1 MGFAGFGDL
10 GFDFD
15 VDFDA
20 FDFEGT
26 EEDPLET
33 CVYTRPTVRRPQTCA
48 WEHARDM
55 ARDLVI
61 DNEHETFAFAS
72 GNFVFGDLI
81 EALVDARKLT
91 IRTLGIQTLSMS
103 DENID
108 SLRNVLEM
116 QPVERLDL
124 VLSDYWYAHESHKT
138 GLVPYLFEELD
149 LDGLGLR
156 VAFAGVHCKVVT
168 IETLRGNHLTM
179 HGSANLRSS
188 GNVEQLHI
196 SPDDGLYEFCD
207 NMTQRMLDAY
217 DVVNQGS
224 RKRKKSV
231 RRAKLWQAVARAE
244 AGEPADREAAAAGAP
259 GADGRSAGSPSPH
272 TSETE
277 TGARQ
282 PTRPRTSTTT
292 SPSRGMTAGGRDG

>member
-1 MGFAGFGDL
+1 MDFAGLGDL

-15 VDFDA
+15 IDFDA

-33 CVYTRPTVRRPQTCA
+33 CVYTRPVVRRPQACA
-48 WEHARDM
+48 WEHAQEL

-61 DNEHETFAFAS
+61 DPEHETFAFVS
-72 GNFVFGDLI
+72 GNFVFGDLV

-91 IRTLGIQTLSMS
+91 VRALGIQTLSMS

-108 SLRNVLEM
+108 SIRNVCEM
-116 QPVERLDL
+116 MPVERLDL

-149 LDGLGLR
+149 LEGLELR

-207 NMTQRMLDAY
+207 SMTQRILDAY
-217 DVVNQGS
+217 DVVNQGN

-231 RRAKLWQAVARAE
+231 RRARLWQAVAKAE
-244 AGEPADREAAAAGAP
+244 AADPAGAEAAEGEAP
-259 GADGRSAGSPSPH
+259 ATGGPSAGRASGSQ
-272 TSETE
+272 
-277 TGARQ
+277 R
-282 PTRPRTSTTT
+282 RTAEEERERHATCSTTT
-292 SPSRGMTAGGRDG
+292 SPSSRVAGGRDG